1 MKFFFRDFPF
11 YTNYIEAK
19 IQANIL
25 QIMLLFLLPR
35 IHLNISK
42 FEKPKKRWHKNEK
55 KKLVGLVQTFYFL
68 INTFWLNPQTALEM
82 QFCLPKIKKNNIF
95 FCYTIIKPKL
105 LLD

>member
-42 FEKPKKRWHKNEK
+42 FEKPKKKDGIKMR
-55 KKLVGLVQTFYFL
+55 
-68 INTFWLNPQTALEM
+68 
-82 QFCLPKIKKNNIF
+82 KKNS
-95 FCYTIIKPKL
+95 
-105 LLD
+105 